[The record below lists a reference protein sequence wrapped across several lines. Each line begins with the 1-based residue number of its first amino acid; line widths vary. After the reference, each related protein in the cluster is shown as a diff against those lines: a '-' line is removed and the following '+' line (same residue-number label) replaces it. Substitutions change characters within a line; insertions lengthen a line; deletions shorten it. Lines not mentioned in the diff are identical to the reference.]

1 MRNRLRM
8 VEDMKTKQTC
18 TRCGGSGNYSFN
30 MIDGTCCYGCSGSGF
45 QMIDLAAVAKKQA
58 AAAARAAANEASRQA
73 RMAIA
78 QRVNHELNKPFGFD
92 LTTELGW
99 HKLNKAV
106 FTKTGKDLAAH
117 YAAAAS

>member
-1 MRNRLRM
+1 
-8 VEDMKTKQTC
+8 MKTKQTC

-30 MIDGTCCYGCSGSGF
+30 MMDGTRCYGCSGSGF

-58 AAAARAAANEASRQA
+58 AAAVKAAGNEECRQA
-73 RMAIA
+73 RMATA
-78 QRVNHELNKPFGFD
+78 ERVKNELNKAFGFD

-106 FTKTGKDLAAH
+106 FTTTGKDLAAH
-117 YAAAAS
+117 YAAAA

>member
-1 MRNRLRM
+1 
-8 VEDMKTKQTC
+8 MKTKQTC

-30 MIDGTCCYGCSGSGF
+30 MMDGTRCYGCSGSGF

-58 AAAARAAANEASRQA
+58 VAAVKAAANEASRQA
-73 RMAIA
+73 RMATA
-78 QRVNHELNKPFGFD
+78 ERVKNELNKAFGFD

-106 FTKTGKDLAAH
+106 FMTTGKDLAAH
-117 YAAAAS
+117 YAAAE